1 VEPEKKVIRMSE
13 KKLLTK
19 LKGFSRTLV
28 VHSNTNPYAA
38 VAAMGQM
45 AGRSQEAGRYF
56 RPSETFVPLIDGLE
70 AEQLNAGQQPDQLA
84 VEFKDDW
91 VSYLRRTG
99 LPTCGVT
106 YDDARTPEANTMRFL
121 NAHNR
126 RIPLQKP
133 RIVYESRE
141 LLVPIEYRQDYE
153 QIVALI
159 RNGGDLKPYLSRDI
173 IKKGCPDKND
183 GLLNSWGIQHLHFRP
198 EGTDNLLFCLI
209 SDTGVFVIQVLPHDA
224 EHLWVDTQLI
234 QVIHDNW
241 ADQIARYRQSLLSPE
256 DIPADKRSSLRASN
270 ANFLITL
277 ADGAVYLPP
286 GGGTMGSGDS
296 PDDRMNCDK
305 IFAELLDWQSRI
317 GQNAM
322 TIRAALDFTATRKLS
337 VRMAFDN
344 RICCFY
350 EPTIGA
356 RLGGFVLAD

>member
-1 VEPEKKVIRMSE
+1 MSE
-13 KKLLTK
+13 QEFLTK
-19 LKGFSRTLV
+19 LKGFSRTFV
-28 VHSNTNPYAA
+28 VHSNTNRYAA

-56 RPSETFVPLIDGLE
+56 RPSETFAPLIEGLE
-70 AEQLNAGQQPDQLA
+70 AEQVNAGRQPNQLA
-84 VEFKDDW
+84 VEFKSDW
-91 VSYLRRTG
+91 ETYLRRTG
-99 LPTCGVT
+99 LPTCGLT
-106 YDDARTPEANTMRFL
+106 YDEARTPEENTMRFL

-126 RIPLQKP
+126 RIPALKA
-133 RIVYESRE
+133 RVVHESRE

-153 QIVALI
+153 QILTLI

-173 IKKGCPDKND
+173 IKKGRPDKND

-198 EGTDNLLFCLI
+198 EGTDKLLFCLI
-209 SDTGVFVIQVLPHDA
+209 TDTEVFVIQALPHDA

-241 ADQIARYRQSLLSPE
+241 PEQIAHYRQSLLSPE
-256 DIPADKRSSLRASN
+256 GIPADKRSSLRGSN

-296 PDDRMNCDK
+296 PEDRTNCDK
-305 IFAELLDWQSRI
+305 IFAELLDWQSRLS
-317 GQNAM
+317 QNAIA
-322 TIRAALDFTATRKLS
+322 IRAALKFPATRNLT

-350 EPTIGA
+350 EPTLGT
-356 RLGGFVLAD
+356 RLGGFTLAD